1 MLVRKAARR
10 PARRSG
16 ATLVEMAIV
25 YSALFF
31 VLAGLILGSIAVFR
45 YHQVAQLA
53 REGSRWASV
62 HGADWATEQKQP
74 PTTPADVLQKGV
86 LPWAVNMDPSKLSC
100 TVTWDI
106 NQHPYRPYVDATTNT
121 VKTTNNNVIVTVYY
135 VWDEFLFGPVTLQS
149 TSVSAMHY

>member
-25 YSALFF
+25 YSALFLI
-31 VLAGLILGSIAVFR
+31 LAGLILGSIAVFR

-62 HGADWATEQKQP
+62 HGADWATENTQP
-74 PTTPADVLQKGV
+74 PTTPADVYTNAI
-86 LPWAVNMDPSKLSC
+86 LPRAIDMDTTKLSYA
-100 TVTWDI
+100 VSWDI
-106 NQHPYRPYVDATTNT
+106 NQHPYRPYVDPVTNT
-121 VKTTNNNVIVTVYY
+121 VKVTNNNVTVTVSY
-135 VWDEFLFGPVTLQS
+135 VWDGFLFGPVTLQS
-149 TSVSAMHY
+149 TSVSTMHY